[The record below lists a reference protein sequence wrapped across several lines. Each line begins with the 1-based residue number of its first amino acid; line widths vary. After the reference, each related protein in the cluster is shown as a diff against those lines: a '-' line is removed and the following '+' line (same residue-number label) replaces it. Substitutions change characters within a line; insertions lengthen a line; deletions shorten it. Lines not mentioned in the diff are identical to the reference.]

1 MNNNKEIGNLLR
13 GSNTQYGFYTN
24 LGRAANQLRLAS
36 IIGRGR
42 RNFRAAQTAANEH
55 KIRTKFIANYKSAL
69 ANLKAI
75 NAEQRAQLGQ
85 LLAQVRKLTPTPKRS
100 ASKPPLAP
108 RRTASLGRARTNL
121 RSLMQQQITALTAQ
135 RNAINRQIS
144 SIETKLRQM
153 PST

>member
-1 MNNNKEIGNLLR
+1 MNNNKEIANLLL
-13 GSNTQYGFYTN
+13 GSNSQFGFYTN
-24 LGRAANQLRLAS
+24 LGRVANQARLAS
-36 IIGRGR
+36 IIRKGR
-42 RNFRAAQTAANEH
+42 RNFRAAQTAAKEY
-55 KIRTKFIANYKSAL
+55 KIRTNFVKNYKSAL
-69 ANLKAI
+69 ENLKAI

-85 LLAQVRKLTPTPKRS
+85 LLTQVRKLTPTPKRS

-108 RRTASLGRARTNL
+108 RRTPPLSAARTNL

-135 RNAINRQIS
+135 RNAINRQIT